1 MFVLL
6 LIGLVV
12 LVAGAE
18 LLVRGAT
25 RVSAATGVSSLITG
39 LTIVAFGTSAPE
51 LAVSVHSA
59 LSDNSDLALGNVVGS
74 NIFNVLFI
82 LGVSALIIPLVVAQ
96 RLIRH
101 DVPLMIGVSVLT
113 YLLALDGYI
122 GRLEG
127 MALFAGLVAYTT
139 YAIFKGR
146 EEPTPILTE
155 YAGAF
160 GEPARPHQERRQV
173 LVRNAALIG
182 IGLMLLVLGARWL
195 VQGAV
200 EAARFFA
207 VSELVIGLTIVAGGT
222 SLPEVATSIV
232 AAVRGE
238 RDIAVGNVV
247 GSNLFNILGVLGLSA
262 LLAPTGIE
270 VSSAAL
276 RFDLPVMVAVALVCL
291 PIFFTDHRIDRWEG
305 VVFLGYYLAYTSYLI
320 LAATAH
326 AALPTF
332 SAVMLLF
339 VLPLIFVTL
348 VVLAARALRRSGTVD

>member
-1 MFVLL
+1 MFVFL

-25 RVSAATGVSSLITG
+25 QVSAATGVSPLVTG

-59 LSDNSDLALGNVVGS
+59 LTGNPDLALGNVIGS

-82 LGVSALIIPLVVAQ
+82 LGVSALITPLVVAQ

-101 DVPLMIGVSVLT
+101 DVPLMIGVSLLT
-113 YLLALDGYI
+113 YLLALDGQI
-122 GRLEG
+122 GRREG

-146 EEPTPILTE
+146 EEPTPVLAE

-160 GEPARPHQERRQV
+160 GQPARTDPGRSQV
-173 LVRNAALIG
+173 LARNVALIG
-182 IGLMLLVLGARWL
+182 AGLVMLVLGARWL
-195 VQGAV
+195 IQGAI
-200 EAARFFA
+200 EMARFFA
-207 VSELVIGLTIVAGGT
+207 VSELVIGLTLVAAGT

-232 AAVRGE
+232 AAVRGV

-262 LLAPTGIE
+262 LLAPTGIA

-276 RFDLPVMVAVALVCL
+276 HFDLPVMMAVALVCL

-305 VVFLGYYLAYTSYLI
+305 VVFLGYYLAYT
-320 LAATAH
+320 
-326 AALPTF
+326 
-332 SAVMLLF
+332 
-339 VLPLIFVTL
+339 
-348 VVLAARALRRSGTVD
+348 